1 MRYGHDP
8 HPTYLSSYSCN
19 CDMLY
24 IQVGEMEMEIELST
38 YLFAGEKF
46 TLIKYKRLDVAYM
59 ISLRA
64 RTVH

>member
-1 MRYGHDP
+1 
-8 HPTYLSSYSCN
+8 
-19 CDMLY
+19 MLY